1 MNVDTESVVYSRLE
15 KTANALRAN
24 NMEVFI
30 VENRQKAM
38 EKTEELLS
46 EGDRIGLGGSVTL
59 NECKITDLVR
69 SKKYRFIDRYEAGL
83 TAEQIRERHIEALS
97 ADVYI
102 TSSNAVTENGELY
115 NVDGNGNRIAAIA
128 YGPGKVIVVA
138 GYNKITPDLKEAIM
152 RVKRIAAPAN
162 VKRLK
167 IDGYCSKT
175 GECISCKTENSE
187 MSDGCSGQG
196 RICCDYLISG
206 YQREKNR
213 IKVILV
219 AEKLGY

>member
-115 NVDGNGNRIAAIA
+115 NVDGNSNRIACIS
-128 YGPGKVIVVA
+128 YGPKSVVMIVGV
-138 GYNKITPDLKEAIM
+138 NKIVRDIGEAVK
-152 RVKRIAAPAN
+152 RVKSVAAPAN
-162 VKRLK
+162 CERL
-167 IDGYCSKT
+167 GCQTYCKAEGESVSLSK
-175 GECISCKTENSE
+175 GGDICS
-187 MSDGCSGQG
+187 GCSSDA
-196 RICCDYLISG
+196 RKCCNYLISSK
-206 YQREKNR
+206 QRHKNR
-213 IKVILV
+213 IKVIIV
-219 AEKLGY
+219 GEELGY

>member
-83 TAEQIRERHIEALS
+83 TAEQIA
-97 ADVYI
+97 AYI
-102 TSSNAVTENGELY
+102 
-115 NVDGNGNRIAAIA
+115 
-128 YGPGKVIVVA
+128 
-138 GYNKITPDLKEAIM
+138 
-152 RVKRIAAPAN
+152 
-162 VKRLK
+162 
-167 IDGYCSKT
+167 
-175 GECISCKTENSE
+175 
-187 MSDGCSGQG
+187 SDF
-196 RICCDYLISG
+196 
-206 YQREKNR
+206 K
-213 IKVILV
+213 
-219 AEKLGY
+219 A